1 MTPEELRAYRTRK
14 NLTQAQLAALTG
26 HTERQVRRWEA
37 GTTPVP
43 RLLELY
49 IQGESKK

>member
-1 MTPEELRAYRTRK
+1 MSPDELRAYRVNK
-14 NLTQAQLAALTG
+14 NLTQAQLAAILG
-26 HTERQVRRWEA
+26 CNERQVRRWEA

-49 IQGESKK
+49 IQGESK

>member
-1 MTPEELRAYRTRK
+1 MTPAVLKAWRAK
-14 NLTQAQLAALTG
+14 LNMTQAQLAWLSGVT
-26 HTERQVRRWEA
+26 VRTVKRWEA

-49 IQGESKK
+49 IQGESK

>member
-1 MTPEELRAYRTRK
+1 MTPNELREWRK
-14 NLTQAQLAALTG
+14 AKLMTQAALAELASV
-26 HTERQVRRWEA
+26 EVRTVKRWEA

-49 IQGESKK
+49 IQGESK